1 MDARL
6 DIGLDDLLNPL
17 SAYVSGVDRINVLD
31 ADRMV
36 TILLYPVDDLSPGGI
51 GEGRHVLSKLAPL
64 RAGLPKRR
72 RVLVVERRAF
82 LNVVIL
88 EAF

>member
-1 MDARL
+1 MR
-6 DIGLDDLLNPL
+6 DIGVDDLLNPF

-36 TILLYPVDDLSPGGI
+36 TILLHPVHDLSPGGI
-51 GEGRHVLSKLAPL
+51 GEGRHVLTKLAAL

-72 RVLVVERRAF
+72 RVLVVKRHAF